1 MCVVEK
7 LQMRSALFAF
17 QNLKAEHLVILPDFG
32 QPVQVDEA
40 WAFCYAKQKNVAT
53 AKAAPEG
60 AGDIWTWVGIDA
72 DTKLVAS
79 WYVGGRD
86 SEAAMMFMDDL
97 APRLASRVQLT
108 SDGHK
113 PYLEAIE
120 GAFGADIDYA
130 MLVKVYGA
138 APEGQ
143 RRYSPAICT
152 GARKHRIEG
161 NPDPKHV
168 STSFVERQNLNIRM
182 GNRRVTRL
190 TNAFSKKAEN
200 HAHMMAI
207 YFMHYN
213 FVRLHQ
219 TLKVTPAMAG
229 VTPKL
234 WEMSDMVKVLEE
246 WESKCGYSVSPET
259 SDGAVARVMRCS
271 SILCSPE
278 VESPVWRGPG
288 PGSRRCP
295 ASTSAGWGSFSVSR
309 AGVKPTYPYTA
320 RRIDACAS
328 TGGSVAPMSLR
339 PALTV
344 RNALRCPSRNL
355 SPQRVEPFSGMM
367 MSEIGHQ
374 TYPRSVLEISAYAGL
389 IVSVALI
396 TWFAVALV
404 GIL

>member
-1 MCVVEK
+1 MG
-7 LQMRSALFAF
+7 L
-17 QNLKAEHLVILPDFG
+17 
-32 QPVQVDEA
+32 
-40 WAFCYAKQKNVAT
+40 
-53 AKAAPEG
+53 
-60 AGDIWTWVGIDA
+60 DA

-79 WYVGGRD
+79 WYVGERD
-86 SEAAMMFMDDL
+86 SGAAATFIGDL

-152 GARKHRIEG
+152 GAHKHRVVG

-182 GNRRVTRL
+182 GNRRMTRL

-213 FVRLHQ
+213 FVRIHQ
-219 TLKVTPAMAG
+219 TLRVTPAMAAG

-234 WEMSDMVKVLEE
+234 WEMSDLVKVLED
-246 WESKCGYSVSPET
+246 WE
-259 SDGAVARVMRCS
+259 
-271 SILCSPE
+271 
-278 VESPVWRGPG
+278 
-288 PGSRRCP
+288 
-295 ASTSAGWGSFSVSR
+295 ASQA
-309 AGVKPTYPYTA
+309 
-320 RRIDACAS
+320 AS
-328 TGGSVAPMSLR
+328 
-339 PALTV
+339 
-344 RNALRCPSRNL
+344 
-355 SPQRVEPFSGMM
+355 
-367 MSEIGHQ
+367 
-374 TYPRSVLEISAYAGL
+374 
-389 IVSVALI
+389 
-396 TWFAVALV
+396 
-404 GIL
+404 

>member
-1 MCVVEK
+1 MSMNKLPSEK
-7 LQMRSALFAF
+7 RAQVLQMMAEGISLRAITRLTGISRTTLLKLLEDAGQAF
-17 QNLKAEHLVILPDFG
+17 SEYQDRVLVNLPCKR
-32 QPVQVDEA
+32 VQVDEA

-60 AGDIWTWVGIDA
+60 AGDIWTWVGLDA

-79 WYVGGRD
+79 FYVGARD

-120 GAFGADIDYA
+120 GAFGGDIDYA

-168 STSFVERQNLNIRM
+168 STSYVERSNLSIRM
-182 GNRRVTRL
+182 GNRRMTRL

-213 FVRLHQ
+213 FVRIHQ
-219 TLKVTPAMAG
+219 TLKITPTMAAG
-229 VTPKL
+229 VTSKL
-234 WEMSDMVKVLEE
+234 WEMSDMVKVLED
-246 WESKCGYSVSPET
+246 WENK
-259 SDGAVARVMRCS
+259 R
-271 SILCSPE
+271 L
-278 VESPVWRGPG
+278 
-288 PGSRRCP
+288 
-295 ASTSAGWGSFSVSR
+295 
-309 AGVKPTYPYTA
+309 
-320 RRIDACAS
+320 
-328 TGGSVAPMSLR
+328 
-339 PALTV
+339 
-344 RNALRCPSRNL
+344 N
-355 SPQRVEPFSGMM
+355 
-367 MSEIGHQ
+367 
-374 TYPRSVLEISAYAGL
+374 
-389 IVSVALI
+389 
-396 TWFAVALV
+396 
-404 GIL
+404 